1 MSNTLST
8 HMSKPTP
15 SLGLITVLRHVDKPD
30 RVPYLKTV
38 KHKEVKQLV
47 QGHVA
52 GSEAKIPNLG

>member
-1 MSNTLST
+1 
-8 HMSKPTP
+8 MSKPTP